1 MAVTAHFMA
10 NTPSPVG
17 PLLTLQTR
25 LVAFRVLH
33 GSHTGVNIGKA
44 FVKILEEINCLHKV
58 SLVFISYDSQLISSY
73 RSQWSRLIMRPI
85 MQQ

>member
-10 NTPSPVG
+10 HTPSPTG

-44 FVKILEEINCLHKV
+44 FFRILEEINCLHKV
-58 SLVFISYDSQLISSY
+58 VHSLFSLYSELTTVVDFHGHT
-73 RSQWSRLIMRPI
+73 
-85 MQQ
+85 

>member
-33 GSHTGVNIGKA
+33 GSHTGINIGKA

-58 SLVFISYDSQLISSY
+58 SNSHL
-73 RSQWSRLIMRPI
+73 P
-85 MQQ
+85 